1 MHGARWR
8 HCRYSFP
15 RSPPLRNPAQLHRGD
30 RYRMACDTS
39 IWVARSSTSSRAV
52 IPSTVS
58 VNNAQRHGVAASAA
72 KLRDRGVPKASIHRL
87 GPIGFTK
94 QLNQN
99 MVN

>member
-1 MHGARWR
+1 
-8 HCRYSFP
+8 
-15 RSPPLRNPAQLHRGD
+15 
-30 RYRMACDTS
+30 
-39 IWVARSSTSSRAV
+39 
-52 IPSTVS
+52 VS